1 MLYKSLQFKVI
12 FWIAALLV
20 ILLGGSFLIT
30 TSISLR
36 TLNREF
42 QETTRRQGA
51 LLLDAIYNN
60 ISTTA
65 ERGHMQRLLELTE
78 MVGTVSEVESLL
90 IFDNQTGKI
99 LSSVHPEEVGKPV
112 EKAHQEVYQSNEIK
126 GKLIDADSGK
136 QFCLVRP
143 VRNRPQCHSC
153 HAPEKRILGVLDVC
167 LSMRPVQQRIA
178 ENRRIMSTMAVL
190 AAVCTIIIT
199 SLSIS
204 LLLRFMVI
212 RPVSRMMGAITRVEQ
227 GDLTAKADI
236 VSRDELGRMA
246 MNFNAMV
253 ETIRKLSEMK
263 DEFISIVSHE
273 LRTPLTSIQYFAEVM
288 LERVGKLD
296 PAKQAKYLK
305 VINEETDRLTRLIND
320 LLDLQKI
327 SAGKFKWKD
336 EEIHVPQMIQA
347 VTATFTGGAL
357 AKNIRL
363 CTSIPADLPMVC
375 GDRDKIIQLMANLLS
390 NAIKFTRVGGR
401 IDINASVG
409 YDMNLISDREN
420 FNRYVL
426 IAVKDEGIGI
436 PKEHLHRIFEKF
448 QQVEDSFTRSKGGT
462 GLGLSISKEIVNHH
476 GGLIWVESE
485 LNVGSSFF
493 FTLPFKPAA
502 QGAAAGATTPTTTTT
517 TPA

>member
-1 MLYKSLQFKVI
+1 MIYKSLQFKII

-20 ILLGGSFLIT
+20 LLLGGSFFIT
-30 TSISLR
+30 TTLSLR
-36 TLNREF
+36 TLNQEF

-60 ISTTA
+60 ISSTA
-65 ERGHMQRLLELTE
+65 ERGHMQRLIELTE

-90 IFDNQTGKI
+90 IFDNRTGNI
-99 LSSVHPEEVGKPV
+99 LSSINPEEVGKPV
-112 EKAHQEVYQSNEIK
+112 EKAHQEVFQANEIK
-126 GKLIDADSGK
+126 GRMIDADSGK

-143 VRNRPQCHSC
+143 VRNRPQCYSC
-153 HAPEKRILGVLDVC
+153 HPEEKRILGVLDVC
-167 LSMRPVQQRIA
+167 LSMKPVQERIA
-178 ENRRIMSTMAVL
+178 QNRRIMFTMAIL
-190 AAVCTIIIT
+190 AAVSTIIIT

-204 LLLRFMVI
+204 LLLQFMVT
-212 RPVSRMMGAITRVEQ
+212 RPVGRMMSAINRVEQ
-227 GDLTAKADI
+227 GDLTAKAEI

-246 MNFNAMV
+246 QNFNAMV

-296 PAKQAKYLK
+296 SAKQAKYLK

-327 SAGKFKWKD
+327 SAGKFKWKE
-336 EEIHVPQMIQA
+336 EEIHIPQVIQT
-347 VTATFTGGAL
+347 VLATFTGGA
-357 AKNIRL
+357 AARNIRI
-363 CTSIPADLPMVC
+363 CPSVPGNLPTVN
-375 GDRDKIIQLMANLLS
+375 GDRDKIIQLLANLLS

-401 IDINASVG
+401 IDITASVG
-409 YDMNLISDREN
+409 YDMNLISDHEN
-420 FNRYVL
+420 YNRYVL

-436 PKEHLHRIFEKF
+436 PREHLHRIFEKF

-485 LNVGSSFF
+485 LNVGSTFF
-493 FTLPFKPAA
+493 FTLPFKPAGTA
-502 QGAAAGATTPTTTTT
+502 DSDPAATPKTT
-517 TPA
+517 TPS